1 MSSQIVNHP
10 IHYGGEDNTYEA
22 IKVIEAWNATFAIGN
37 TLKYI
42 CRAGKKSD
50 DNIEDLEKALWYLE
64 REIKR
69 LKDGK

>member
-50 DNIEDLEKALWYLE
+50 DSIELS
-64 REIKR
+64 
-69 LKDGK
+69 